1 MDVDFCENSYIIE
14 YRKKGEVAIMLI
26 QFNFKNFKSFREEA
40 TLDLS
45 AAKMTEFSDRV
56 VTIGSEK
63 ILPVAAIYGANAS
76 GKSNIY
82 NAFEYM
88 SEYVEDSFK
97 YGDEEEKFD
106 EFKPTPFLFDSTSA
120 DAESSFEVYFT
131 LPQDKSEKIYNYGF
145 CVDKAGVTEEWLNY
159 KAKTARKYSTIF
171 YRGNNEEELDLSGF
185 PKSSRDNIQVA
196 LEKQV
201 LIISLGAKLKIG
213 KCKDIR
219 DWFLANEFADF
230 GDPVTNFFM
239 SRRLPKGFVDDKNV
253 QQKVIEYFSSFDEH
267 IRDFKVDKVPMEGDS
282 KEDAYTINSLHKKI
296 DSDEMA
302 EIPLSL
308 ESAGTLKMFALYPEL
323 QDVLEKGS
331 VFFVDELNARLHPL
345 LVRNFILTFLNP
357 EINKNHAQLVFT
369 THDTWQLSN
378 QLLRRDEIWF
388 VEKDM
393 RGISTLYSLADF
405 IDEDGSRIRKDES
418 YEKNYLIGK
427 YGAIPTLKSI
437 DIFRED

>member
-1 MDVDFCENSYIIE
+1 MQKLHIIE
-14 YRKKGEVAIMLI
+14 SRKEGEVAIMLI
-26 QFNFKNFKSFREEA
+26 QFNFENYKSFREEA

-88 SEYVEDSFK
+88 AEYVVNSFK
-97 YGDEEEKFD
+97 YGDEEENF
-106 EFKPTPFLFDSTSA
+106 EVFRPTPFLFDSTSA

-131 LPQDKSEKIYNYGF
+131 LPDDKSERIYNYGF
-145 CVDKAGVTEEWLNY
+145 CVDKEGVTEEWLNS

-171 YRGNNEEELDLSGF
+171 YRGTSDDELDLSGF
-185 PKSSRDNIQVA
+185 PKSSRDNIRVA

-201 LIISLGAKLKIG
+201 LIISLGAKLKIA
-213 KCKDIR
+213 KCKAIR

-230 GDPVTNFFM
+230 GDPVTNFFLH
-239 SRRLPKGFVDDKNV
+239 RRLPKGFVEDKEV
-253 QQKVIEYFSSFDEH
+253 QQKVVEYFASFDEH
-267 IRDFKVDKVPMEGDS
+267 IKDFRIERIPHDGES
-282 KEDAYTINSLHKKI
+282 KEDTYKINALHKMI

-302 EIPLSL
+302 EIPLGL

-323 QDVLEKGS
+323 QEVLEKGS
-331 VFFVDELNARLHPL
+331 VFFIDELNARLHPL
-345 LVRNFILTFLNP
+345 LVRNFLLTFLNP
-357 EINKNHAQLVFT
+357 AINTNHAQLVFT

-388 VEKDM
+388 VKKDD
-393 RGISTLYSLADF
+393 RGLSTLYSLADF
-405 IDEDGSRIRKDES
+405 MDEDGVRIRKDES
-418 YEKNYLIGK
+418 YEKNYLLGK
-427 YGAIPTLKSI
+427 YGAIPDLKSI
-437 DIFRED
+437 DMFRED

>member
-1 MDVDFCENSYIIE
+1 
-14 YRKKGEVAIMLI
+14 MLI

-88 SEYVEDSFK
+88 AEYVMDSFK
-97 YGDEEEKFD
+97 YGDEEESFE
-106 EFKPTPFLFDSTSA
+106 EFRPTPFLFDSTSA

-131 LPQDKSEKIYNYGF
+131 LPDDKSEKVYNYGF
-145 CVDKAGVTEEWLNY
+145 CINKEGVTEEWLNSR
-159 KAKTARKYSTIF
+159 AKTARKFSTVF
-171 YRGNNEEELDLSGF
+171 YRGVADNELDLSGF
-185 PKSSRDNIQVA
+185 PKNSRENIQVA

-201 LIISLGAKLKIG
+201 LIISLGAKLKIA
-213 KCKDIR
+213 KCKVVR

-230 GDPVTNFFM
+230 GNPVTNFFLH
-239 SRRLPKGFVDDKNV
+239 RRLPKGFVEDKGV
-253 QQKVIEYFSSFDEH
+253 QQKVVEYFASFDEH
-267 IRDFKVDKVPMEGDS
+267 IKDFRIEKVPHDGES
-282 KEDAYTINSLHKKI
+282 KEDTYKIDALHKKI

-302 EIPLSL
+302 GIPLSF

-323 QDVLEKGS
+323 QEVLEKGS
-331 VFFVDELNARLHPL
+331 VFFIDELNARLHPL
-345 LVRNFILTFLNP
+345 LVRNFILTFLDP
-357 EINKNHAQLVFT
+357 KINKNHAQLIFT

-388 VEKDM
+388 VEKDD
-393 RGISTLYSLADF
+393 RGLSNLYSLADF
-405 IDEDGSRIRKDES
+405 VDEEGTRIRKDES
-418 YEKNYLIGK
+418 YEKNYMVGK
-427 YGAIPTLKSI
+427 YGAIPMVKALN
-437 DIFRED
+437 IFADALAEVSKGTGLSPRKKED